1 MLGGAA
7 LARRYVEEDCV
18 KSYACG
24 RVAYARDAFAGL
36 DLMDRIVSH
45 GGNDFD
51 VHLAEL
57 RHKNAGRPVNQSRKL
72 GRAADP
78 RPMRPVDFDEVRL
91 RRAELTRGV
100 AGPVPPFSGAQTI
113 ARGPAKAIGPYL
125 HERLLYQF
133 QGSYP

>member
-57 RHKNAGRPVNQSRKL
+57 RHKNAGRPVNPSRKL

-78 RPMRPVDFDEVRL
+78 PPMRPVDFDEGRL
-91 RRAELTRGV
+91 LRAELTRGV
-100 AGPVPPFSGAQTI
+100 PGPQPACWGAHTS
-113 ARGPAKAIGPYL
+113 ARA
-125 HERLLYQF
+125 
-133 QGSYP
+133 